1 MPYILDF
8 AVLAVIYLICIKSTA
23 MSKKTLAAN
32 TLMYIYLCGV
42 LYFTLMPL
50 IVALPHCFDH
60 PYVAMNMT
68 PFRDAIMGYGDFER
82 QIILNILMTVPFGFL
97 LPVCKVVSGKRCG
110 FFHCVISVALLSL
123 DIELLQPLISAH
135 RSSDITDLIT
145 NTVGGAVG
153 YLLYLPFKR
162 FISKKIA

>member
-23 MSKKTLAAN
+23 MSKKALAAN
-32 TLMYIYLCGV
+32 TLMYVYLCGV

-50 IVALPHCFDH
+50 IVALPYCFDH

-68 PFRDAIMGYGDFER
+68 PFRDVIMGYGDYKR
-82 QIILNILMTVPFGFL
+82 QIVLNVVMTVPFGFL
-97 LPVCKVVSGKRCG
+97 LPLCRRITHKPCGLFRCLAAT
-110 FFHCVISVALLSL
+110 VALSLSV
-123 DIELLQPLISAH
+123 ELLQPLISAS

-145 NTVGGAVG
+145 NTLGGVIG
-153 YLLYLPFKR
+153 YSLY
-162 FISKKIA
+162 SVVKKVRIA

>member
-8 AVLAVIYLICIKSTA
+8 AVLSIIYVICIKSTA

-42 LYFTLMPL
+42 LYVTLMPL

-68 PFRDAIMGYGDFER
+68 PFRDAIMGYGDYER
-82 QIILNILMTVPFGFL
+82 QIVLNIIMTVPFGFL
-97 LPVCKVVSGKRCG
+97 LPLCRELSGKVCG
-110 FFHCVISVALLSL
+110 FFRIFTATAALSL
-123 DIELLQPLISAH
+123 SIELLQPLISAS

-145 NTVGGAVG
+145 NTVGGVIG
-153 YLLYLPFKR
+153 YLLYTVFKKVR
-162 FISKKIA
+162 IA